1 MSTRKLIK
9 GDRYRAGLW
18 KLEERCYEAHVRMP
32 NAKFMIRTY
41 RCTQGEA
48 VAKFDSWVEA
58 EGLDL
63 AEDGA
68 REACEGSIDDGMGTA
83 RRPLNREERCA
94 MERRDRKIK
103 KRQAR
108 KAASEADAARQSQDM
123 GKEETEMQKVSKTD
137 GQKTAAAGTKA
148 PETEPARCYTLM
160 CTGDLGTAPV
170 MVFRNEGD
178 ANDMMR
184 ALEQVAKVTSPGY
197 RLRRYGGP
205 VQGGHLKGAEGPGS
219 AGRTAARTCRR
230 PSPAPRVSRPGS
242 RTEDHIG
249 RDTALPRALRGRSG
263 RRRGRGR
270 GREGDRHGLAARQ
283 GPGRTGGRRGHRGAR
298 GLDGRRRA
306 RRRQGRPLSR
316 PIRRARRGM
325 GGRGR

>member
-18 KLEERCYEAHVRMP
+18 KLEDSCYEGHVRMP

-83 RRPLNREERCA
+83 RRPLNREER
-94 MERRDRKIK
+94 
-103 KRQAR
+103 QAR

-123 GKEETEMQKVSKTD
+123 GKEETEMQKASKTD

-148 PETEPARCYTLM
+148 PETEPTKCYALM

-184 ALEQVAKVTSPGY
+184 ALEQVAKVTSPDTVY
-197 RLRRYGGP
+197 D
-205 VQGGHLKGAEGPGS
+205 VME
-219 AGRTAARTCRR
+219 
-230 PSPAPRVSRPGS
+230 APFK
-242 RTEDHIG
+242 EAI
-249 RDTALPRALRGRSG
+249 
-263 RRRGRGR
+263 
-270 GREGDRHGLAARQ
+270 
-283 GPGRTGGRRGHRGAR
+283 
-298 GLDGRRRA
+298 
-306 RRRQGRPLSR
+306 
-316 PIRRARRGM
+316 
-325 GGRGR
+325 

>member
-18 KLEERCYEAHVRMP
+18 KLEDSCYEGHVRMP

-68 REACEGSIDDGMGTA
+68 REACEGSIDDGMG
-83 RRPLNREERCA
+83 
-94 MERRDRKIK
+94 
-103 KRQAR
+103 
-108 KAASEADAARQSQDM
+108 
-123 GKEETEMQKVSKTD
+123 KEETEMQKVSKTD

-148 PETEPARCYTLM
+148 PETEPAKCYTLM
-160 CTGDLGTAPV
+160 CTGDLGMAPV

-184 ALEQVAKVTSPGY
+184 ALEQVAKVTSPDTVY
-197 RLRRYGGP
+197 D
-205 VQGGHLKGAEGPGS
+205 VME
-219 AGRTAARTCRR
+219 
-230 PSPAPRVSRPGS
+230 APFK
-242 RTEDHIG
+242 EAI
-249 RDTALPRALRGRSG
+249 
-263 RRRGRGR
+263 
-270 GREGDRHGLAARQ
+270 
-283 GPGRTGGRRGHRGAR
+283 
-298 GLDGRRRA
+298 
-306 RRRQGRPLSR
+306 
-316 PIRRARRGM
+316 
-325 GGRGR
+325 

>member
-18 KLEERCYEAHVRMP
+18 KLEDSCYEGHVRMP

-83 RRPLNREERCA
+83 RRPLNREERRA
-94 MERRDRKIK
+94 MERRDRKAK
-103 KRQAR
+103 RRQAR

-137 GQKTAAAGTKA
+137 GQKTAVAGTKA
-148 PETEPARCYTLM
+148 PETEPAKCYTLM
-160 CTGDLGTAPV
+160 
-170 MVFRNEGD
+170 
-178 ANDMMR
+178 
-184 ALEQVAKVTSPGY
+184 
-197 RLRRYGGP
+197 
-205 VQGGHLKGAEGPGS
+205 
-219 AGRTAARTCRR
+219 
-230 PSPAPRVSRPGS
+230 
-242 RTEDHIG
+242 
-249 RDTALPRALRGRSG
+249 
-263 RRRGRGR
+263 RGRGVQAAQLPEPAAVPVQR
-270 GREGDRHGLAARQ
+270 PASPALAPAL
-283 GPGRTGGRRGHRGAR
+283 RTISGETPHY
-298 GLDGRRRA
+298 RA
-306 RRRQGRPLSR
+306 RFEVAAP
-316 PIRRARRGM
+316 
-325 GGRGR
+325 

>member
-68 REACEGSIDDGMGTA
+68 REACEE
-83 RRPLNREERCA
+83 RRA

-184 ALEQVAKVTSPGY
+184 ALEQVAKVTSPDTVY
-197 RLRRYGGP
+197 D
-205 VQGGHLKGAEGPGS
+205 VME
-219 AGRTAARTCRR
+219 
-230 PSPAPRVSRPGS
+230 APFK
-242 RTEDHIG
+242 EAI
-249 RDTALPRALRGRSG
+249 
-263 RRRGRGR
+263 
-270 GREGDRHGLAARQ
+270 
-283 GPGRTGGRRGHRGAR
+283 
-298 GLDGRRRA
+298 
-306 RRRQGRPLSR
+306 
-316 PIRRARRGM
+316 
-325 GGRGR
+325 

>member
-18 KLEERCYEAHVRMP
+18 KLEDSCYEGHVRMP

-41 RCTQGEA
+41 HCTQGEA

-83 RRPLNREERCA
+83 RRPLNREERRA
-94 MERRDRKIK
+94 MERRDK
-103 KRQAR
+103 KAKRRQ
-108 KAASEADAARQSQDM
+108 ARQSQDM

-148 PETEPARCYTLM
+148 PETEPTKCYTLM

-184 ALEQVAKVTSPGY
+184 ALEQVAKVTSPDTVY
-197 RLRRYGGP
+197 D
-205 VQGGHLKGAEGPGS
+205 VME
-219 AGRTAARTCRR
+219 
-230 PSPAPRVSRPGS
+230 APFK
-242 RTEDHIG
+242 EAI
-249 RDTALPRALRGRSG
+249 
-263 RRRGRGR
+263 
-270 GREGDRHGLAARQ
+270 
-283 GPGRTGGRRGHRGAR
+283 
-298 GLDGRRRA
+298 
-306 RRRQGRPLSR
+306 
-316 PIRRARRGM
+316 
-325 GGRGR
+325 

>member
-18 KLEERCYEAHVRMP
+18 KLEDSCYEGHVRMP

-83 RRPLNREERCA
+83 RRPLNREERRA
-94 MERRDRKIK
+94 MERRDRKAK
-103 KRQAR
+103 RRQAR
-108 KAASEADAARQSQDM
+108 KAASEADAARQSQDT
-123 GKEETEMQKVSKTD
+123 GKEETEMQ
-137 GQKTAAAGTKA
+137 KA

-160 CTGDLGTAPV
+160 CTGDLGTVPV

-184 ALEQVAKVTSPGY
+184 ALEQVAKVTSPDTVY
-197 RLRRYGGP
+197 D
-205 VQGGHLKGAEGPGS
+205 VME
-219 AGRTAARTCRR
+219 
-230 PSPAPRVSRPGS
+230 APFK
-242 RTEDHIG
+242 EAI
-249 RDTALPRALRGRSG
+249 
-263 RRRGRGR
+263 
-270 GREGDRHGLAARQ
+270 
-283 GPGRTGGRRGHRGAR
+283 
-298 GLDGRRRA
+298 
-306 RRRQGRPLSR
+306 
-316 PIRRARRGM
+316 
-325 GGRGR
+325 

>member
-18 KLEERCYEAHVRMP
+18 KLEDSCYEGHVRMP

-83 RRPLNREERCA
+83 RRPLNREERRA
-94 MERRDRKIK
+94 MERRDRKAK
-103 KRQAR
+103 RRQAR

-148 PETEPARCYTLM
+148 PETEPTTSTCSCAR
-160 CTGDLGTAPV
+160 A
-170 MVFRNEGD
+170 
-178 ANDMMR
+178 
-184 ALEQVAKVTSPGY
+184 
-197 RLRRYGGP
+197 
-205 VQGGHLKGAEGPGS
+205 
-219 AGRTAARTCRR
+219 
-230 PSPAPRVSRPGS
+230 
-242 RTEDHIG
+242 IW
-249 RDTALPRALRGRSG
+249 
-263 RRRGRGR
+263 
-270 GREGDRHGLAARQ
+270 
-283 GPGRTGGRRGHRGAR
+283 
-298 GLDGRRRA
+298 
-306 RRRQGRPLSR
+306 GRPR
-316 PIRRARRGM
+316 
-325 GGRGR
+325 